1 MRKLKENVKSIIQNV
16 KDYRYHEKDRN
27 NAIEILKSLEREK
40 GKTDTKSIRLS
51 TEYAKDVLGGKKYAP
66 WLYVYSAMNG
76 EFKEGWIPQNYY
88 ARIVIPKIKG
98 DYTKLGDR
106 NMIVDSLVKTNLSL
120 DILYYVSN
128 LFWTT
133 DYKVLD
139 EKRVSDI
146 LFKNNEPIVYKIEN
160 SQQGDGVYFF
170 NRENFRI
177 TDIKKLGNGV
187 FQSYIKQ
194 HPFFSEFTKLSV
206 ATIRITSICDDA
218 GNIKVKG
225 AYLRIGRDD
234 DTHIKSESAIKIPV
248 NIENGEL
255 SKYGYFTDWTSTE
268 IHPDSKTPFVN
279 KVIPYYKDCIS
290 EVIKMHNRI
299 PFVRCIGWDIIVDRF
314 DKIRLIEFN
323 GGYNDIKFSEATQ
336 GPCFKELHWE
346 KLR

>member
-1 MRKLKENVKSIIQNV
+1 MKKFKEIEKNLIQNV
-16 KDYRYHEKDRN
+16 KDYRYFVRQRKYAKEV
-27 NAIEILKSLEREK
+27 LKSVESEK

-51 TEYAKDVLGGKKYAP
+51 TEYAKDVLGDKKYAP
-66 WLYVYSAMNG
+66 WLYVYSAMTG
-76 EFKEGWIPQNYY
+76 EFKEGWIPQNYFK
-88 ARIVIPKIKG
+88 RIVIPKLKG
-98 DYTKLGDR
+98 DYQMLGER
-106 NMIVDSLVKTNLSL
+106 NMIVDSLVKNNLSL
-120 DILYYVSN
+120 NILYYVNN

-146 LFKNNEPIVYKIEN
+146 LFKNNELIVYKIEN
-160 SQQGDGVYFF
+160 SLQGRGIYFF

-187 FQSYIKQ
+187 FQRYIEQ
-194 HPFFSEFTKLSV
+194 HSFFSEFTKLSV
-206 ATIRITSICDDA
+206 ATLRITSVCDDA
-218 GNIKVKG
+218 GNVKAKA

-234 DTHIKSESAIKIPV
+234 DTHVKSATSINVPV

-279 KVIPYYKDCIS
+279 KIIPSYKDCIS

-299 PFVRCIGWDIIVDRF
+299 PFVRCIGWDINVDRF
-314 DKIRLIEFN
+314 NKIRLIEFN
-323 GGYNDIKFSEATQ
+323 GGNNDIKFSEATQ